1 MKVIFLQ
8 DVRGKGKRGEVK
20 EIPDGYANFLIKSN
34 RAKQATA
41 QAMSRLKG
49 QKRAEEKRD
58 AEELAAAQKIK
69 QQLESGQMVVELQAK
84 AGTDSR
90 LFGSI
95 TSKQVAQALEKQ
107 YGLKIDK
114 RKMDLAEPIRS
125 LGYTNVP
132 VRLHPK
138 VSAKIRVHV
147 AEKA

>member
-20 EIPDGYANFLIKSN
+20 EIPDGYANFLIKSKQ
-34 RAKQATA
+34 AKQATA
-41 QAMSRLKG
+41 QAMSQLKG

-58 AEELAAAQKIK
+58 AEELAAAKKIK
-69 QQLESGQMVVELQAK
+69 QQLESGQMVVELEAK

-132 VRLHPK
+132 VRLHPQ
-138 VSAKIRVHV
+138 VSAKVRVHV
-147 AEKA
+147 AEKK